1 MCSNYVNSKAAIDL
15 LVSKVVEKICH
26 GQKQFLGSAD
36 DVNDDDDVNDS
47 GNDDDVNEMMMI
59 MAMAIVRVKGPLRL
73 ETDVSTS

>member
-1 MCSNYVNSKAAIDL
+1 MDKNY
-15 LVSKVVEKICH
+15 
-26 GQKQFLGSAD
+26 FLGSAD
-36 DVNDDDDVNDS
+36 DVNDDDDVNGS